1 MEDSY
6 HICWWVVIRMILER
20 GKHTINNKTNIIEG
34 GYQAL
39 SLAGT
44 IHLNKLSLYSFR
56 VPSSLRKWLKQWNS
70 TAQQIFKTD
79 YSKMKRWEAWL
90 DWIVNKVTGLT
101 MGTPLTI
108 CGALVPYPIENIRE
122 VAEVY
127 DSSFLF
133 QYM

>member
-1 MEDSY
+1 
-6 HICWWVVIRMILER
+6 MILEK
-20 GKHTINNKTNIIEG
+20 GKHTINNKSNMIEG
-34 GYQAL
+34 GKFTLNISSQL
-39 SLAGT
+39 GGK
-44 IHLNKLSLYSFR
+44 IHLNNHNLYSFR

-127 DSSFLF
+127 NSSFF
-133 QYM
+133 HSIDVVGE